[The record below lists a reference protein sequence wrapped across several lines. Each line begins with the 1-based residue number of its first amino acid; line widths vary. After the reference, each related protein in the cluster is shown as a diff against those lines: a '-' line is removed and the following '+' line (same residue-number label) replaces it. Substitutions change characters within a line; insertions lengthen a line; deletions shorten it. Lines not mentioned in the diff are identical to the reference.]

1 MLPNFEHLDLT
12 FPFVAVVGVQLG
24 TFFCSRTPPKIRMKA
39 Y

>member
-1 MLPNFEHLDLT
+1 MLPNFEHLDLM

-24 TFFCSRTPPKIRMKA
+24 IVFCSRTLPKIRMKA